1 MVINKTGL
9 FTVKIAKNIANK
21 NAKEQEAI
29 LDQFPPKVKPLVR
42 YAQRELAK
50 KARRR

>member
-1 MVINKTGL
+1 MVINKIGL
-9 FTVKIAKNIANK
+9 FTVKIAKNISKK
-21 NAKEQEAI
+21 NAKEQEEI

-50 KARRR
+50 KTRSR